1 MKLLGLEK
9 ITVIECEFAKKWLIS
24 WISEIRDAHWRGAED
39 ILKQFP
45 KVSIL
50 ENQCFEFSIHNSNWV
65 VCLQIAF
72 SQRVAIIKSVKVK
85 GANNGI

>member
-9 ITVIECEFAKKWLIS
+9 ITVIECELAKKWLKS
-24 WISEIRDAHWRGAED
+24 WISEIRDAHWRHAED
-39 ILKQFP
+39 IVKQFP

-65 VCLQIAF
+65 ICLQIAF
-72 SQRVAIIKSVKVK
+72 AQRVAVIKAVNSK

>member
-1 MKLLGLEK
+1 M
-9 ITVIECEFAKKWLIS
+9 
-24 WISEIRDAHWRGAED
+24 
-39 ILKQFP
+39 KQFP

-65 VCLQIAF
+65 ICLQIAF
-72 SQRVAIIKSVKVK
+72 AQRVAVIKAVNSK